1 MLAETNVSDI
11 YVITTGYLIH
21 MIYFVS
27 AEKQPT
33 LYDSSS
39 WLQQHFNWKLQTGNI
54 DNIYVSST
62 CICHPFIGLSI
73 SGSNSQY

>member
-39 WLQQHFNWKLQTGNI
+39 
-54 DNIYVSST
+54 
-62 CICHPFIGLSI
+62 
-73 SGSNSQY
+73 